1 MNGLKSTY
9 VNVLENPSHYTGCK
23 PHIVSCYV
31 YEHIMNNVSKD
42 TEVFVSLSGGVDSMV
57 IASVLSMERKV
68 HAIHINYNNREESD
82 EEEQFLREW
91 CEICGIPIYVLHMGE
106 YQRCKIDRNEYERV
120 TQKMRYE
127 FYKEHSDDIILGHH
141 NDDIV
146 ENVISN
152 MMKRRSV
159 LDLKGMH
166 EMIHGV
172 NVRRPLIGLHKQQIF
187 DFADSNKIPYFKDTT
202 PTWSVRYNMRNGI
215 IPAIEHVYP
224 TCRDALYK
232 LGRDSDEWNQ
242 YINEQIFEKIPIQD
256 QDGDIIV
263 HKKHIINMPGV
274 VFRTYINYLLSNKTM
289 MPKIQA
295 IDDLYKSL
303 YSKKK
308 CMILSKTVKAFI
320 LNDELSIII
329 T

>member
-1 MNGLKSTY
+1 M
-9 VNVLENPSHYTGCK
+9 NVLEHPSHYTGCK
-23 PHIVSCYV
+23 PHVVSCYV
-31 YEHIMNNVSKD
+31 YDHIMNIMNNVTKD
-42 TEVFVSLSGGVDSMV
+42 TDVFVSLSGGVDSMV

-68 HAIHINYNNREESD
+68 SAIHINYNNREESD
-82 EEEQFLREW
+82 EEEHFLREW
-91 CEICGIPIYVLHMGE
+91 CGLCGIPIYVLHMGK
-106 YQRCKIDRNEYERV
+106 YQRCNIERKEYERV

-127 FYKEHSDDIILGHH
+127 FYKEYSDDIILGHH

-152 MMKRRSV
+152 VMKKRSV

-172 NVRRPLIGLHKQQIF
+172 NVHRPLIGLHKQQIF

-202 PTWSVRYNMRNGI
+202 PSWSVRCNMRNDI
-215 IPAIEHVYP
+215 IPAIEQVYP

-232 LGRDSDEWNQ
+232 LGKDSDEWNR
-242 YINEQIFEKIPIQD
+242 YINKQIFEKIPMKVQD
-256 QDGDIIV
+256 EDIIV
-263 HKKHIINMPGV
+263 HKKHIINMPRV
-274 VFRTYINYLLSNKTM
+274 VFRTYINYLLTNKTM
-289 MPKIQA
+289 MPKLQA

-303 YSKKK
+303 FCKKK
-308 CMILSKTVKAFI
+308 CMILSKNVKALI
-320 LNDELSIII
+320 CDDELSIII